1 MQSNPEEFVAT
12 LVHPD
17 EYLNHLNQVA
27 SLTTRNIRFIKRKFA
42 SRAGCELVEFPLS
55 DCVRIVY
62 NDERPLFKLVSGV
75 LLVLLISFISYMVI
89 IYWDRLEPGTRIPIG
104 LLGFAAIYGV
114 RWAFG
119 SRRHRIVFILK

>member
-1 MQSNPEEFVAT
+1 MNPHMQNNPEEFVAT

-55 DCVRIVY
+55 DCVCIAY
-62 NDERPLFKLVSGV
+62 KDERPLFKLVSGV

-89 IYWDRLEPGTRIPIG
+89 IYWDRLAKSTELSKGFRRLCARCREAVQG
-104 LLGFAAIYGV
+104 LARQV
-114 RWAFG
+114 PQ
-119 SRRHRIVFILK
+119 